1 MTQIK
6 SHTTIVSPG
15 VFTKTKHHRVA
26 RVVDLEVSSSFVPQ
40 LQGTRINM
48 VKSFITSVSR
58 EVSKLKHHLL
68 GACISLV
75 VILYQYMKSHHSFVI
90 LLEKEKRIIVYYTIN
105 GVKSCP
111 MLQQEKTLKAVLDS
125 ALLWTQMTCLSIWQP
140 GPRTSQY
147 FK

>member
-1 MTQIK
+1 MAANIMKRCTVTRTVLGSFDKGSIVIDQFGWLSCKLCPLPKSTTMTQIK

-48 VKSFITSVSR
+48 VKSLITSVSR

-90 LLEKEKRIIVYYTIN
+90 LREK
-105 GVKSCP
+105 G
-111 MLQQEKTLKAVLDS
+111 
-125 ALLWTQMTCLSIWQP
+125 
-140 GPRTSQY
+140 
-147 FK
+147 